1 LILNSSNEK
10 FMKRFHLI
18 EIHEQTWCPASVR
31 DAATDYLQ
39 FSITFGNVYQ
49 PIFQHLRT
57 ALKNAGT
64 RKIVDLCSGG
74 GGAWVSLKKEFADVE
89 VTLTDFYPNLEAFR
103 ELKEKNDLDFQ
114 ELSVNALDVPN
125 NLSGFRTMFTA
136 FHHFRPAQAREIL
149 LDAANKNC
157 GIGIFEATPR
167 SIKTLLIML
176 LTPIFVLLFTP
187 KIRPFRWSRIVFTY
201 LIPIVPLVV
210 LFDGVV
216 SALRTYT
223 PDELK
228 KFTHDLNDDNYIW
241 EIGEEFGEKSP
252 LPIIYCIGYPKQFK

>member
-1 LILNSSNEK
+1 
-10 FMKRFHLI
+10 MKRYHLI
-18 EIHEQTWCPASVR
+18 EIHEQTWCPAPVR
-31 DAATDYLQ
+31 DAVTDYLQ

-49 PIFQHLRT
+49 PIFQHLKT

-64 RKIVDLCSGG
+64 GKIVDLCSGG
-74 GGAWVSLKKEFADVE
+74 GGAWVSLKKEFTGVE
-89 VTLTDFYPNLEAFR
+89 ITLTDLFPNQAAFR
-103 ELKEKNDLDFQ
+103 ELKEHHDLDFQ
-114 ELSVNALDVPN
+114 ENSVNALNVPK
-125 NLSGFRTMFTA
+125 NLNGFRTMFSA

-149 LDAANKNC
+149 RDAANKNC

-167 SIKTLLIML
+167 NVKTLLIML
-176 LTPIFVLLFTP
+176 LTPIFVLLLTP

-201 LIPIVPLVV
+201 LLPVVPLVV

-228 KFTHDLNDDNYIW
+228 ELTAEISKDKYVW
-241 EIGEEFGEKSP
+241 EIGEERGEKSP
-252 LPIIYCIGYPKQFK
+252 IPIIYLIGYPKNFK

>member
-1 LILNSSNEK
+1 
-10 FMKRFHLI
+10 MKRFHLI
-18 EIHEQTWCPASVR
+18 EIHEQTWCPALIR

-39 FSITFGNVYQ
+39 FAITFGNVYQ
-49 PIFQHLRT
+49 PIFPHLET

-64 RKIVDLCSGG
+64 GKIVDLCSGG

-89 VTLTDFYPNLEAFR
+89 VTLTDYYPNLASFR
-103 ELKEKNDLDFQ
+103 ELKEHHDLNFE
-114 ELSVNALDVPN
+114 ELSVNALDVPD
-125 NLSGFRTMFTA
+125 NLTGFRTIFTA
-136 FHHFRPAQAREIL
+136 FHHFRPAQAKEIL
-149 LDAANKNC
+149 RDAANKNC

-176 LTPIFVLLFTP
+176 LTPIFVLLLTP
-187 KIRPFRWSRIVFTY
+187 KIRPFRLSRIVFTY
-201 LIPIVPLVV
+201 LLPIVPLVV

-228 KFTHDLNDDNYIW
+228 EFTHDLGDDNYIW
-241 EIGEEFGEKSP
+241 EIGEERGEKS
-252 LPIIYCIGYPKQFK
+252 LVPIIYIIGYPK